1 MTRADRV
8 KALLAD
14 KQLSYRAIAR
24 EVGCSDWTVRRIA
37 REQDW
42 RPMKSTHDETVGAA
56 TWVGLAVTVAAVA
69 LTVWVRLRQSP
80 PREWSPPET
89 SSRSF

>member
-37 REQDW
+37 RDQDW
-42 RPMKSTHDETVGAA
+42 HPMKTHDETVGVA
-56 TWVGLAVTVAAVA
+56 TWVGLAVTVAAIG
-69 LTVWVRLRQSP
+69 LRVWMRLRECP
-80 PREWSPPET
+80 PREWPPPET